1 MLCVC
6 SGHECVALVEHSWIM
21 VTVGM
26 RTLCSATYIDNFK
39 LPLLLTTISD
49 IEIADPLA
57 QRWPVVGAWF
67 ERT

>member
-1 MLCVC
+1 MV
-6 SGHECVALVEHSWIM
+6 

-39 LPLLLTTISD
+39 LPLLLTPISG
-49 IEIADPLA
+49 IEIAGPLA

-67 ERT
+67 ERIYSENVKLIKF

>member
-1 MLCVC
+1 MV
-6 SGHECVALVEHSWIM
+6 

-26 RTLCSATYIDNFK
+26 RTLYSATYIDNFK